1 MKSQQFT
8 HFILV
13 NNYVIFKIKYL
24 NILEISLIHKFNS
37 LKNNYFATVST
48 AEKRFYLN
56 SNSILIS

>member
-24 NILEISLIHKFNS
+24 NILENL
-37 LKNNYFATVST
+37 
-48 AEKRFYLN
+48 LN
-56 SNSILIS
+56 SQIQFAKEQLFCNCISCGEAFLFKFE